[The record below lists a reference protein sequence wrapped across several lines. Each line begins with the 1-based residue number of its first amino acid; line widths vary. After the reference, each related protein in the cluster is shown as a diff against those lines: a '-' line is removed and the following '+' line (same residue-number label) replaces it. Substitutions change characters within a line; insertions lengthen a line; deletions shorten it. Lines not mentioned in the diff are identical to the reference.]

1 MAAFKYTAYDAAGK
15 EQSGLLEAD
24 SARAARGQLRER
36 GLLPV
41 TVDSVNAKTGGAGSN
56 VLRRG
61 LPRAELVMITEQL
74 STLLNAGLTL
84 EKALTAVT
92 EQSENARSRTV
103 LAALRSDILEGKG
116 FAQAL
121 SSAPGVFSPLYRSLV
136 QAGEQ
141 SGHLDMVMSRLAEY
155 LDKRQNTQQKV
166 TLALAYPAVVTLVAI
181 LVVGGLMSYVVPQVV
196 SVFAQTKQ
204 TLPFLTRALVACS
217 DFLRQWGVVMLI
229 GIVAAAFLIVRA
241 LRAPALKRRF
251 HARVLKLPVFGRL
264 FRALNTARMA
274 STLSI
279 LVGSGVPLLTALE
292 TARGLM
298 TMLPMQDAVADAMAK
313 VREGV
318 SLSRALNA
326 TRQFPPV
333 LIHLISSGESSGTLS
348 HMLDRA
354 AQQQEQEVERKL
366 ATFTTLMEPL
376 LILVMGGMVLLIVL
390 AIMMPII
397 DMNQMV
403 H

>member
-1 MAAFKYTAYDAAGK
+1 
-15 EQSGLLEAD
+15 
-24 SARAARGQLRER
+24 
-36 GLLPV
+36 
-41 TVDSVNAKTGGAGSN
+41 
-56 VLRRG
+56 
-61 LPRAELVMITEQL
+61 
-74 STLLNAGLTL
+74 
-84 EKALTAVT
+84 
-92 EQSENARSRTV
+92 
-103 LAALRSDILEGKG
+103 
-116 FAQAL
+116 
-121 SSAPGVFSPLYRSLV
+121 
-136 QAGEQ
+136 
-141 SGHLDMVMSRLAEY
+141 
-155 LDKRQNTQQKV
+155 
-166 TLALAYPAVVTLVAI
+166 
-181 LVVGGLMSYVVPQVV
+181 
-196 SVFAQTKQ
+196 
-204 TLPFLTRALVACS
+204 
-217 DFLRQWGVVMLI
+217 
-229 GIVAAAFLIVRA
+229 
-241 LRAPALKRRF
+241 
-251 HARVLKLPVFGRL
+251 RVLKLPVFGRL

-298 TMLPMQDAVADAMAK
+298 SMLPMQDAVADAMNK

-326 TRQFPPV
+326 SRQFPPV
-333 LIHLISSGESSGTLS
+333 LIHLISSGEASGTLS

>member
-15 EQSGLLEAD
+15 ELSGLMEAD
-24 SARAARGQLRER
+24 SARAARVQLRER

-41 TVDSVNAKTGGAGSN
+41 AVEGVNAKTGGAGSN
-56 VLRRG
+56 ALRRG
-61 LPRAELVMITEQL
+61 LPRAELVMLTEQM

-92 EQSENARSRTV
+92 EQSENTRTRTV
-103 LAALRSDILEGKG
+103 LAALRSDILEGKS

-121 SSAPGVFSPLYRSLV
+121 SAAPGVFSPLYRSLV

-141 SGHLDMVMSRLAEY
+141 SGHLDMVMSRLSEY

-181 LVVGGLMSYVVPQVV
+181 LVVAGLMSYVVPQVV

-217 DFLRQWGVVMLI
+217 DFLRQWGVVLLI
-229 GIVAAAFLIVRA
+229 SIVAAVFLIVRA

-251 HARVLKLPVFGRL
+251 HVRVLKLPVFGRL

-298 TMLPMQDAVADAMAK
+298 TMLPMQDAVTDAMNK

-326 TRQFPPV
+326 SKQFPPV
-333 LIHLISSGESSGTLS
+333 LIHLISSGEASGTLS

-376 LILVMGGMVLLIVL
+376 LILVMGGMVLMIVL

>member
-24 SARAARGQLRER
+24 SARAARTQLRER

-41 TVDSVNAKTGGAGSN
+41 TVDGVSAKTGGAGSN

-181 LVVGGLMSYVVPQVV
+181 LVVAGLMSYVVPQVV

-204 TLPFLTRALVACS
+204 SLPFLTRALVACS
-217 DFLRQWGVVMLI
+217 DFLRQWGVTLLI
-229 GIVAAAFLIVRA
+229 GIAAAAFLIVRA

-274 STLSI
+274 STMSI

-326 TRQFPPV
+326 SRQFPPV
-333 LIHLISSGESSGTLS
+333 LIHLISSGEASGTLS

>member
-24 SARAARGQLRER
+24 SARAARTQLRER

-41 TVDSVNAKTGGAGSN
+41 TVDGVSAKTGGAGSN

-181 LVVGGLMSYVVPQVV
+181 LVVAGLMSYVVPQVV

-204 TLPFLTRALVACS
+204 SLPFLTRALVACS
-217 DFLRQWGVVMLI
+217 DFLRQWGVALLI
-229 GIVAAAFLIVRA
+229 GIAVAAFLIVRA

-274 STLSI
+274 STMSI

-326 TRQFPPV
+326 SRQFPPV
-333 LIHLISSGESSGTLS
+333 LIHLISSGEASGTLS

>member
-1 MAAFKYTAYDAAGK
+1 MAAFKYTAFDAAGK

-41 TVDSVNAKTGGAGSN
+41 EVESVNAKSGGAGSN
-56 VLRRG
+56 ALRRS

-92 EQSENARSRTV
+92 EQSENPRSRTV
-103 LAALRSDILEGKG
+103 LAALRSDIMEGKS

-121 SSAPGVFSPLYRSLV
+121 SAAPGVFSPLYRSLV

-141 SGHLDMVMSRLAEY
+141 SGHLDMVMARLAEY

-181 LVVGGLMSYVVPQVV
+181 LVVAGLMSYVVPQVV

-217 DFLRQWGVVMLI
+217 DFLREWGLALLI
-229 GIVAAAFLIVRA
+229 AIVAAAFLTARA

-274 STLSI
+274 STMSI

-298 TMLPMQDAVADAMAK
+298 TMLPMRDAVSDAMGK
-313 VREGV
+313 VREGI
-318 SLSRALNA
+318 SLSRALKA
-326 TRQFPPV
+326 SGQFPPV
-333 LIHLISSGESSGTLS
+333 LIHLIASGEASGTLS

-390 AIMMPII
+390 AIMMPIV

>member
-229 GIVAAAFLIVRA
+229 GIVAAVFLIVRA

-333 LIHLISSGESSGTLS
+333 LIHLISSGEASGTLS

>member
-217 DFLRQWGVVMLI
+217 DFLRQWGVAMLI

-333 LIHLISSGESSGTLS
+333 LIHLISSGEASGTLS

>member
-204 TLPFLTRALVACS
+204 ALPFLTRALVACS

-229 GIVAAAFLIVRA
+229 SIVAAAFLIVRA

-333 LIHLISSGESSGTLS
+333 LIHLISSGEASGTLS

>member
-103 LAALRSDILEGKG
+103 LAALRSDILEGKS

-121 SSAPGVFSPLYRSLV
+121 SAAPGVFSPLYRSLV

-181 LVVGGLMSYVVPQVV
+181 LVVAGLMSYVVPQVV

-217 DFLRQWGVVMLI
+217 DFLRQWGVALLI
-229 GIVAAAFLIVRA
+229 SIVAAVCLIVRA

-279 LVGSGVPLLTALE
+279 LVGAGVPLLTALE

-298 TMLPMQDAVADAMAK
+298 TMLPMQDAVADAMNK

-326 TRQFPPV
+326 SRQFPPV
-333 LIHLISSGESSGTLS
+333 LIHLISSGEASGTLS

>member
-24 SARAARGQLRER
+24 SARAARTQLRER

-41 TVDSVNAKTGGAGSN
+41 TVDGVSAKTGGAGSN

-121 SSAPGVFSPLYRSLV
+121 SSVPGVFSPLYRSLV

-181 LVVGGLMSYVVPQVV
+181 LVVAGLMSYVVPQVV

-204 TLPFLTRALVACS
+204 SLPFLTRALVACS
-217 DFLRQWGVVMLI
+217 DFLRQWGVALLI
-229 GIVAAAFLIVRA
+229 GIAAAAFLIVRA

-326 TRQFPPV
+326 SRQFPPV
-333 LIHLISSGESSGTLS
+333 LIHLISSGEASGTLS

>member
-24 SARAARGQLRER
+24 SARAARAQLRER

-41 TVDSVNAKTGGAGSN
+41 TVDGVSAKTGGAGSN

-181 LVVGGLMSYVVPQVV
+181 LVVAGLMSYVVPQVV

-204 TLPFLTRALVACS
+204 SLPFLTRALVACS
-217 DFLRQWGVVMLI
+217 DFLRQWGVALLI
-229 GIVAAAFLIVRA
+229 GIAAAAFLIVRA

-274 STLSI
+274 STMSI

-326 TRQFPPV
+326 SRQFPPV
-333 LIHLISSGESSGTLS
+333 LIHLISSGEASGTLS

>member
-15 EQSGLLEAD
+15 EQNGLLEAD
-24 SARAARGQLRER
+24 SARAARGQLRDR

-229 GIVAAAFLIVRA
+229 GIIAAAFLIIRA

-333 LIHLISSGESSGTLS
+333 LIHLISSGEASGTLS

>member
-24 SARAARGQLRER
+24 SARAARAQLRER

-41 TVDSVNAKTGGAGSN
+41 TVDGVSAKTGGAGSN

-181 LVVGGLMSYVVPQVV
+181 LVVAGLMSYVVPQVV

-204 TLPFLTRALVACS
+204 SLPFLTRALVACS
-217 DFLRQWGVVMLI
+217 DFLRQWGVALLI
-229 GIVAAAFLIVRA
+229 GIAAAAFLIVRA

-274 STLSI
+274 STMSI

-298 TMLPMQDAVADAMAK
+298 TMVPMQDAVADAMAK

-326 TRQFPPV
+326 SRQFPPV
-333 LIHLISSGESSGTLS
+333 LIHLISSGEASGTLS

>member
-1 MAAFKYTAYDAAGK
+1 MAAFKYTAYDGAGK
-15 EQSGLLEAD
+15 EQNGLLEAD
-24 SARAARGQLRER
+24 SVRAARAQLRER

-41 TVDSVNAKTGGAGSN
+41 AVDGVNAKTGGAGSN

-217 DFLRQWGVVMLI
+217 DFLRQWGVVLLI
-229 GIVAAAFLIVRA
+229 SIAAAVVLIIRA

-274 STLSI
+274 STMSI

-333 LIHLISSGESSGTLS
+333 LIHLISSGEASGTLS

>member
-1 MAAFKYTAYDAAGK
+1 MAAFKYTAYDGAGK
-15 EQSGLLEAD
+15 EQNGLLEAD
-24 SARAARGQLRER
+24 SVRAARAQLRER

-41 TVDSVNAKTGGAGSN
+41 AVDGVNAKTGGAGSN

-217 DFLRQWGVVMLI
+217 DFLRQWGVVLLI
-229 GIVAAAFLIVRA
+229 SIVAAVVLIIRA

-274 STLSI
+274 STMSI

-333 LIHLISSGESSGTLS
+333 LIHLISSGEASGTLS

>member
-1 MAAFKYTAYDAAGK
+1 MAAFKYTAYDATGK

-229 GIVAAAFLIVRA
+229 SIVAAAVLIVRA

-333 LIHLISSGESSGTLS
+333 LIHLISSGEASGTLS

>member
-1 MAAFKYTAYDAAGK
+1 MAAFRYTAYDAAGK
-15 EQSGLLEAD
+15 EQNGLLEAD
-24 SARAARGQLRER
+24 SARAARAQLRER

-41 TVDSVNAKTGGAGSN
+41 AVDSVNAKTGNAGSN

-92 EQSENARSRTV
+92 EQAESPRARTV
-103 LAALRSDILEGKG
+103 LAALRSDIMEGKS

-121 SSAPGVFSPLYRSLV
+121 SAAPGVFSPLYRSLV

-141 SGHLDMVMSRLAEY
+141 SGHLDMVMARLAEY

-166 TLALAYPAVVTLVAI
+166 TLALAYPAVVTFVAI
-181 LVVGGLMSYVVPQVV
+181 LVVSGLMTYVVPQVV
-196 SVFAQTKQ
+196 SVFTQTKQ
-204 TLPFLTRALVACS
+204 SLPFLTRALVACS
-217 DFLRQWGVVMLI
+217 DFLRQWGLLLLVSI
-229 GIVAAAFLIVRA
+229 IAAAALAVRA
-241 LRAPALKRRF
+241 LRAPLLKRRF
-251 HARVLKLPVFGRL
+251 HAWVLRLPVFGRL

-274 STLSI
+274 STMSI

-326 TRQFPPV
+326 SKQFPPV
-333 LIHLISSGESSGTLS
+333 LIHLISSGEASGTLS
-348 HMLDRA
+348 QMLDRA

>member
-1 MAAFKYTAYDAAGK
+1 MAAFRYTAYDAAGK
-15 EQSGLLEAD
+15 EQNGLLEAD
-24 SARAARGQLRER
+24 SARAARAQLRER

-41 TVDSVNAKTGGAGSN
+41 AVDSVNAKTGNSGSN

-61 LPRAELVMITEQL
+61 LPRAELVMLTEQL

-92 EQSENARSRTV
+92 EQAESPRARTV
-103 LAALRSDILEGKG
+103 LAALRSDILEGKS

-121 SSAPGVFSPLYRSLV
+121 SAAPGVFSPLYRSLV

-141 SGHLDMVMSRLAEY
+141 SGHLDMVMARLAEY

-166 TLALAYPAVVTLVAI
+166 TLALAYPAVVTFVAI
-181 LVVGGLMSYVVPQVV
+181 LVVSGLMTYVVPQVV

-204 TLPFLTRALVACS
+204 SLPFLTRALVACS
-217 DFLRQWGVVMLI
+217 DFLRQWGLLLLAS
-229 GIVAAAFLIVRA
+229 IVAAVALTVRA
-241 LRAPALKRRF
+241 LRAPLLKRRF
-251 HARVLKLPVFGRL
+251 HAWVLRLPVFGRL

-274 STLSI
+274 STMSI

-326 TRQFPPV
+326 SKQFPPV
-333 LIHLISSGESSGTLS
+333 LIHLISSGEASGTLS
-348 HMLDRA
+348 QMLDRA

>member
-24 SARAARGQLRER
+24 SARAARTQLRER

-41 TVDSVNAKTGGAGSN
+41 TVDGVSAKTGGAGSN

-181 LVVGGLMSYVVPQVV
+181 LVVAGLMSYVVPQVV

-204 TLPFLTRALVACS
+204 SLPFLTRALVACS
-217 DFLRQWGVVMLI
+217 DFLRQWGMALLI
-229 GIVAAAFLIVRA
+229 GIAAAAFLIVRA

-274 STLSI
+274 STMSI

-326 TRQFPPV
+326 SRQFPPV
-333 LIHLISSGESSGTLS
+333 LIHLISSGEASGTLS

>member
-24 SARAARGQLRER
+24 SARAARTQLRER

-41 TVDSVNAKTGGAGSN
+41 TVDGVSAKTGGAGSN

-181 LVVGGLMSYVVPQVV
+181 LVVAGLMSYVVPQVV

-204 TLPFLTRALVACS
+204 SLPFLTRALVACS
-217 DFLRQWGVVMLI
+217 DFLRQWGVALLI
-229 GIVAAAFLIVRA
+229 GIAAAAFLIVRA

-274 STLSI
+274 STMSI

-326 TRQFPPV
+326 SRQFPPV
-333 LIHLISSGESSGTLS
+333 LIHLISSGEASGTLS

>member
-24 SARAARGQLRER
+24 SARAARAQLRER

-41 TVDSVNAKTGGAGSN
+41 TVDGVSAKTGGAGSN

-181 LVVGGLMSYVVPQVV
+181 LVVAGLMSYVVPQVV

-204 TLPFLTRALVACS
+204 SLPFLTRALVACS
-217 DFLRQWGVVMLI
+217 DFLRQWGVALLI
-229 GIVAAAFLIVRA
+229 GIAAAAFLIVRA

-326 TRQFPPV
+326 SRQFPPV
-333 LIHLISSGESSGTLS
+333 LIHLISSGEASGTLS

>member
-24 SARAARGQLRER
+24 SARAARAQLRER

-41 TVDSVNAKTGGAGSN
+41 TVDGVNAKTGGAASN

-61 LPRAELVMITEQL
+61 LPRAELVMLTEQL

-92 EQSENARSRTV
+92 EQSENPRSRTV
-103 LAALRSDILEGKG
+103 LAALRSDILEGKS

-121 SSAPGVFSPLYRSLV
+121 SAAPGVFSPLYRSLV

-141 SGHLDMVMSRLAEY
+141 SGHLDMVMARLAEY

-166 TLALAYPAVVTLVAI
+166 SLALAYPAVVTLVAI
-181 LVVGGLMSYVVPQVV
+181 LVVSGLMSYVVPQVV

-204 TLPFLTRALVACS
+204 TLPFLTRALMACS
-217 DFLRQWGVVMLI
+217 DFLRHWGVIMLI
-229 GIVAAAFLIVRA
+229 AIVASLALFIRA
-241 LRAPALKRRF
+241 LRAPALRRRF
-251 HARVLKLPVFGRL
+251 HQRVLKLPVLGRL

-318 SLSRALNA
+318 SLSRALHA

-333 LIHLISSGESSGTLS
+333 LIHLIASGEASGTLS

-390 AIMMPII
+390 AIMMPIV

>member
-24 SARAARGQLRER
+24 SARAARVQLRER

-41 TVDSVNAKTGGAGSN
+41 TVDSVNAKTGGAASN

-92 EQSENARSRTV
+92 EQAENPRSRTV
-103 LAALRSDILEGKG
+103 LAALRSDILEGKS

-121 SSAPGVFSPLYRSLV
+121 SAAPGVFSPLYRSLV

-141 SGHLDMVMSRLAEY
+141 SGHLDMVMARLAEY

-181 LVVGGLMSYVVPQVV
+181 LVVAGLMSYVVPQVV

-204 TLPFLTRALVACS
+204 TLPFLTRALMACS
-217 DFLRQWGVVMLI
+217 DFLRQWGVVLLI
-229 GIVAAAFLIVRA
+229 AIIAAVFLAVRA
-241 LRAPALKRRF
+241 WRAPALKRRF
-251 HARVLKLPVFGRL
+251 HERVLKLPVFGRL

-298 TMLPMQDAVADAMAK
+298 SMLPMQDAVADAMNK
-313 VREGV
+313 VREGI

-326 TRQFPPV
+326 SKKFPPV
-333 LIHLISSGESSGTLS
+333 LIHLISSGEASGTLS

>member
-229 GIVAAAFLIVRA
+229 CIVAAAFLIVRA

-333 LIHLISSGESSGTLS
+333 LIHLISSGEASGTLS

>member
-333 LIHLISSGESSGTLS
+333 LIHLISSGEASGTLS

>member
-24 SARAARGQLRER
+24 SARAARTQLRER

-41 TVDSVNAKTGGAGSN
+41 TVDGVSAKTGGAGSN

-181 LVVGGLMSYVVPQVV
+181 LVVAGLMSYVVPQVI

-204 TLPFLTRALVACS
+204 SLPFLTRALVACS
-217 DFLRQWGVVMLI
+217 DFLRQWGMALLI
-229 GIVAAAFLIVRA
+229 GIAAAAFLIVRA

-326 TRQFPPV
+326 SRQFPPV
-333 LIHLISSGESSGTLS
+333 LIHLISSGEASGTLS

>member
-24 SARAARGQLRER
+24 SARAARTQLRER

-41 TVDSVNAKTGGAGSN
+41 TVDGVSAKTGGAGSN

-181 LVVGGLMSYVVPQVV
+181 LVVAGLMSYVVPQVV

-204 TLPFLTRALVACS
+204 SLPFLTRALVACS
-217 DFLRQWGVVMLI
+217 DFLRQWGMALLI
-229 GIVAAAFLIVRA
+229 GIAVAAFLIVRA

-274 STLSI
+274 STMSI

-326 TRQFPPV
+326 SRQFPPV
-333 LIHLISSGESSGTLS
+333 LIHLISSGEASGTLS

>member
-24 SARAARGQLRER
+24 SARAARAQLRER

-41 TVDSVNAKTGGAGSN
+41 TVDGVSAKTGGAGSN

-181 LVVGGLMSYVVPQVV
+181 LVVAGLMSYVVPQVV

-204 TLPFLTRALVACS
+204 SLPFLTRALVACS
-217 DFLRQWGVVMLI
+217 DFLRQWGVALLI
-229 GIVAAAFLIVRA
+229 GIAVAAFLIVRA

-274 STLSI
+274 STMSI

-326 TRQFPPV
+326 SRQFPPV
-333 LIHLISSGESSGTLS
+333 LIHLISSGEASGTLS

>member
-1 MAAFKYTAYDAAGK
+1 MF
-15 EQSGLLEAD
+15 
-24 SARAARGQLRER
+24 
-36 GLLPV
+36 
-41 TVDSVNAKTGGAGSN
+41 
-56 VLRRG
+56 
-61 LPRAELVMITEQL
+61 
-74 STLLNAGLTL
+74 
-84 EKALTAVT
+84 
-92 EQSENARSRTV
+92 
-103 LAALRSDILEGKG
+103 
-116 FAQAL
+116 F
-121 SSAPGVFSPLYRSLV
+121 PLYRSLV

-141 SGHLDMVMSRLAEY
+141 SGHLDTVMARLAEY

-166 TLALAYPAVVTLVAI
+166 MLAMAYPAVVTVVAI
-181 LVVGGLMSYVVPQVV
+181 LVVAGLMSYVVPQVV

-204 TLPFLTRALVACS
+204 TLPFLTRALVAAS
-217 DFLRQWGVVMLI
+217 DFLRQWGVALLA
-229 GIVAAAFLIVRA
+229 GIVAALFLTVRA

-251 HARVLKLPVFGRL
+251 HARLLKLPVFGRL
-264 FRALNTARMA
+264 LRALNTARMA

-298 TMLPMQDAVADAMAK
+298 TLLPMQDAVSEAMAK

-318 SLSRALNA
+318 ALSRALHA

-333 LIHLISSGESSGTLS
+333 LIHLIGSGESSGTLA

-376 LILVMGGMVLLIVL
+376 LILFMGGMVLLIVL

>member
-24 SARAARGQLRER
+24 SARAARTQLRER

-41 TVDSVNAKTGGAGSN
+41 TVDGVSAKTGGAGSN

-181 LVVGGLMSYVVPQVV
+181 LVVAGLMSYVVPQVV

-204 TLPFLTRALVACS
+204 SLPFLTRALVACS
-217 DFLRQWGVVMLI
+217 DFLRQWGVALLI
-229 GIVAAAFLIVRA
+229 GIAAAAFLIVRA

-326 TRQFPPV
+326 SRQFPPV
-333 LIHLISSGESSGTLS
+333 LIHLISSGEASGTLS

>member
-41 TVDSVNAKTGGAGSN
+41 SVDSVNAKTGGAGSN

-333 LIHLISSGESSGTLS
+333 LIHLISSGEASGTLS

>member
-241 LRAPALKRRF
+241 LLAPALKRRF

-333 LIHLISSGESSGTLS
+333 LIHLISSGEASGTLS

>member
-1 MAAFKYTAYDAAGK
+1 MAAFRFTAFDPAGK
-15 EQSGLLEAD
+15 EQKGLLEAD
-24 SARAARGQLRER
+24 SARAARSQLRER
-36 GLLPV
+36 GLLPLEV
-41 TVDSVNAKTGGAGSN
+41 ESVSAKNGDAGSSA
-56 VLRRG
+56 LRRG

-74 STLLNAGLTL
+74 STLLNAGLPL

-92 EQSENARSRTV
+92 EQCEHPRSRTV
-103 LAALRSDILEGKG
+103 LAALRSDILEGKS

-121 SSAPGVFSPLYRSLV
+121 SAAPGVFFPLYRSLV

-141 SGHLDMVMSRLAEY
+141 SGHLDTVMARLAEY

-166 TLALAYPAVVTLVAI
+166 MLAMAYPAVVTVVAI
-181 LVVGGLMSYVVPQVV
+181 LVVAGLMSYVVPQVV

-204 TLPFLTRALVACS
+204 TLPFLTRALVAAS
-217 DFLRQWGVVMLI
+217 DFLRQWGVALLA
-229 GIVAAAFLIVRA
+229 GIVAALFLTVRA

-251 HARVLKLPVFGRL
+251 HARLLKLPVFGRL
-264 FRALNTARMA
+264 LRALNTARMA

-298 TMLPMQDAVADAMAK
+298 TLLPMQDAVSEAMAK

-318 SLSRALNA
+318 ALSRALHA

-333 LIHLISSGESSGTLS
+333 LIHLIGSGESSGTLA

-376 LILVMGGMVLLIVL
+376 LILFMGSMVLLIVL